1 MHTAVAFI
9 GALILVAL
17 GVMQIRSPAEASPG
31 RRDFAMMAIIALIM
45 TLAYAF

>member
-17 GVMQIRSPAEASPG
+17 GVFQIRSPAEASP
-31 RRDFAMMAIIALIM
+31 RLRDFAMMAIIALIM
-45 TLAYAF
+45 TLEYAF